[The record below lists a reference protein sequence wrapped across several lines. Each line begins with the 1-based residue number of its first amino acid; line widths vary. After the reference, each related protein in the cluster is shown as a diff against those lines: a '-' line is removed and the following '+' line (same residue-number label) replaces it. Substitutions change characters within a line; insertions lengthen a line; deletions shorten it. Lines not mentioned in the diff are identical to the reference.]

1 MKPRAIVG
9 LVLLVA
15 FTAVL
20 FTTFAK
26 QVGEYQGFADAERSG
41 KTVHVVGTWVQ
52 NEPARYDAT
61 SNVFS
66 FRMLDEQG
74 TSRLVHYA
82 NPKPANFEEAE
93 RLVIQGHADGEIFV
107 AENIL
112 VKCPSKY
119 NETSAP
125 SVGM

>member
-1 MKPRAIVG
+1 MKPRAIIG

-15 FTAVL
+15 FTSVL
-20 FTTFAK
+20 LTTFAK
-26 QVGEYQGFADAERSG
+26 QVGEYQGFADAQESG
-41 KTVHVVGTWVQ
+41 KTVHVVGTWVSD
-52 NEPARYDAT
+52 EPAGYDAE
-61 SNVFS
+61 SNIFS
-66 FRMLDEQG
+66 FRMMDEQG
-74 TSRLVHYA
+74 TSRLVHYS

-93 RLVIQGHADGEIFV
+93 RLVIQGHASGEIFI

-125 SVGM
+125 TVGT